1 MEIQCSGCFF
11 SIPRKRGIWIALPPE
26 RREHFARFLDNRG
39 FALDEKEPDP
49 EAARYL
55 ALPFKGLTG
64 RDQRQWTILSETFR
78 CIDRKILP
86 GLALR
91 GHFPVAI
98 DLLVDTVEGLGAAS
112 HYLHELPSLFPRFQ
126 ADFDRLPFTD
136 HQFDGA
142 IFGASFRFSE
152 DQSSTLG
159 EAIRCIRPGGTVIVV
174 DAPFGDFRRE
184 SDQSLPSS
192 PNSRE
197 QKQTGRSE
205 ASPGA
210 NQLAPDS
217 MAKLEAQ
224 FNFSWQRHRPQYGL
238 LSALHPFI
246 SKWTNAPPPYQVYTA
261 QVNS

>member
-1 MEIQCSGCFF
+1 
-11 SIPRKRGIWIALPPE
+11 
-26 RREHFARFLDNRG
+26 
-39 FALDEKEPDP
+39 
-49 EAARYL
+49 L

-86 GLALR
+86 SMARRSGAPLRLLDLGAGNGWLSYRLALR
-91 GHFPVAI
+91 GHLPVAI
-98 DLLVDTVEGLGAAS
+98 DLLVDAVEGLGAAS

-174 DAPFGDFRRE
+174 DAPFGDFRRG

-192 PNSRE
+192 PNSRD

-210 NQLAPDS
+210 DQLAHS

-246 SKWTNAPPPYQVYTA
+246 SKWTNTPPPYQVYTA
-261 QVNS
+261 QVNL